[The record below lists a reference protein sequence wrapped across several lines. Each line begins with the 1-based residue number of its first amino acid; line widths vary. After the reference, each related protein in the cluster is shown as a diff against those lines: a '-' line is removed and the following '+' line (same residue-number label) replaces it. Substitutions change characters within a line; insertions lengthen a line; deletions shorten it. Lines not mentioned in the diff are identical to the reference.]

1 MTASTSN
8 RDRSCGTCRHFAD
21 DAAGL
26 ERAIPGLNI
35 LSSAYGS
42 VRDETGL
49 CTRHETFVT
58 PSAGCADFAG
68 IAAKP
73 DQQRAG

>member
-1 MTASTSN
+1 MA
-8 RDRSCGTCRHFAD
+8 RSCGVCVHFAD
-21 DAAGL
+21 DPAAL

-49 CTRHETFVT
+49 CRRRDAFVT
-58 PSAGCADFAG
+58 PVYCCQDFQ
-68 IAAKP
+68 KDLPP
-73 DQQRAG
+73 DA